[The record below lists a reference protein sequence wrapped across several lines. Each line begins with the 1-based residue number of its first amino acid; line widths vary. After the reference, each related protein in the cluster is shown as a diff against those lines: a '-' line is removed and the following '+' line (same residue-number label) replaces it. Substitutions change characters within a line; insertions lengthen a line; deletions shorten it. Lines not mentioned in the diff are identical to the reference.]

1 MARVYFECGS
11 RSFRFN
17 VYIEI
22 RKNDSKLAPI
32 LGRKAT
38 PKMGVGAVV
47 IAKVNKA

>member
-1 MARVYFECGS
+1 MWVQKFS
-11 RSFRFN
+11 DN

-32 LGRKAT
+32 SGAGKR

-47 IAKVNKA
+47 IAKVNEA